1 MARKTVKRKTAGR
14 KTGGTVRSRRP
25 AGPNKQER
33 FAQINTATSQIVREA
48 AALLDDE
55 VAAGIVAARQMQER
69 FRKERKIDPADFQD
83 SLQRFQGDA
92 HEVVNMLNQQF
103 AELRSD
109 ENAELVSR
117 FVTNTHDLL
126 DVVVGVVNMGAEI
139 ANQLVAANLP
149 KQKATTSRAKRRR

>member
-1 MARKTVKRKTAGR
+1 MARAVNRKSTGR
-14 KTGGTVRSRRP
+14 KTSRRGRSRST
-25 AGPNKQER
+25 KQQNRER
-33 FAQINTATSQIVREA
+33 FAEINTATSQIVREA

-69 FRKERKIDPADFQD
+69 FGRERKIDPADFQD

-92 HEVVNMLNQQF
+92 HEVVNMLNHQF
-103 AELRSD
+103 SEFRSD

-117 FVTNTHDLL
+117 FVANTHDLL
-126 DVVVGVVNMGAEI
+126 DVVVSVVNMSAEI

-149 KQKATTSRAKRRR
+149 KPAATKRRGTPRR